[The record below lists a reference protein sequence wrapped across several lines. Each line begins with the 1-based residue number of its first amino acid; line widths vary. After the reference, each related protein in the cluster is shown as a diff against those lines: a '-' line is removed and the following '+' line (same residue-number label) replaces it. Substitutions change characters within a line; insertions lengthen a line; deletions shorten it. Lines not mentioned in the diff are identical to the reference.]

1 MNINKKLSKGTILKL
16 DSYSVK
22 QYENERVV
30 DSVEVLEDSS
40 GRAKWVLVYSPHLSA
55 NILVHKSDL
64 DNPDIQLT

>member
-30 DSVEVLEDSS
+30 DNVEVLEDSS
-40 GRAKWVLVYSPHLSA
+40 GRSKWVLVYSPHLSA
-55 NILVHKSDL
+55 NILVNKADL
-64 DNPDIQLT
+64 ENPDIQLT